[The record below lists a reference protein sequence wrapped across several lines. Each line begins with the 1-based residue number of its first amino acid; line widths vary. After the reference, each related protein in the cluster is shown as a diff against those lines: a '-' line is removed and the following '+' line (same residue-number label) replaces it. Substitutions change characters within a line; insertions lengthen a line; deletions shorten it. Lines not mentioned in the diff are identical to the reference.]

1 MPERNPREWQIR
13 VCACGREQVQ
23 GELGAGVCWHHWDP
37 DGEQFGL
44 EMDRVYTVEDLGPER
59 MLAWAIDRLRGPDT
73 TLAAERLTGHV
84 RLTLPRGRHID
95 DGGLDV
101 EITGDGHPVEITW
114 TEKSDDFHGTAT
126 RCIVLSE
133 SELLT
138 IIAEWAALRGD
149 GDA

>member
-1 MPERNPREWQIR
+1 MSERKPREFEIEACPGCGCDPEAC
-13 VCACGREQVQ
+13 VCDECDEI
-23 GELGAGVCWHHWDP
+23 E
-37 DGEQFGL
+37 
-44 EMDRVYTVEDLGPER
+44 TVPVVEVLGPER

-138 IIAEWAALRGD
+138 IIAEWAALRGSGD
-149 GDA
+149 GE

>member
-1 MPERNPREWQIR
+1 MSERKPREFEIEACPGCGCDPEAC
-13 VCACGREQVQ
+13 VCDECDEI
-23 GELGAGVCWHHWDP
+23 E
-37 DGEQFGL
+37 
-44 EMDRVYTVEDLGPER
+44 TVPVVEVLGPEA

-84 RLTLPRGRHID
+84 QLTLPRGDLD

-101 EITGDGHPVEITW
+101 EITDDGHPVEITW

-126 RCIVLSE
+126 RCVVLSE

>member
-1 MPERNPREWQIR
+1 MPERNPRTIDVR
-13 VCACGREQVQ
+13 VRKCPHCGRLSD
-23 GELGAGVCWHHWDP
+23 GRYGVLCDC
-37 DGEQFGL
+37 DDASESEF
-44 EMDRVYTVEDLGPER
+44 ERIVFVEDLGPEA

-101 EITGDGHPVEITW
+101 EITDDGHPVEITW

-138 IIAEWAALRGD
+138 IIAEWAALRGSGD
-149 GDA
+149 GE